1 MKNVDKLAEEYLEYL
16 YGEDK
21 DEEMYR
27 PDTLQSKLD
36 FKYGYNSAIKNLKQI
51 VTQLQKE
58 DISSTVYLLR
68 EVIKRME
75 DE

>member
-1 MKNVDKLAEEYLEYL
+1 MKNVDKSAEDYLEYL

-36 FKYGYNSAIKNLKQI
+36 FKYGYNAAIKNLKQI
-51 VTQLQKE
+51 VQQLQKE
-58 DISSTVYLLR
+58 EINR
-68 EVIKRME
+68 QIKK